1 MQHLDSDKFSHTDSF
16 FLKVGRIK
24 EEDYDFAMN
33 IDALKDLK
41 ISNYYLTKLG
51 LFDFKISSNY
61 NFMSEIPDHGASLE
75 ISSKF

>member
-1 MQHLDSDKFSHTDSF
+1 MIQAKQYP
-16 FLKVGRIK
+16 K
-24 EEDYDFAMN
+24 DF
-33 IDALKDLK
+33 K